1 MIEIEGLIKNTVTSC
16 ASMYG
21 FSVEEALKRIDLNGN
36 IIVMENEKA
45 KDKKPKK
52 SKISNDE
59 KQTKKEQKALEKEQ
73 KAKEIALEKEQKA
86 LEKEQKA
93 KEIALKKEQKA
104 LEKEQKAVEK
114 EQKALKK
121 EQKALE
127 KEKKTIEVV
136 LSKPNS
142 EVEEEFY
149 VRFQNVPLINEINSI
164 RDLKNFKNYKKLSPG
179 VKLARQILDI

>member
-73 KAKEIALEKEQKA
+73 KALEKEQKAKEIALEKEQKA
-86 LEKEQKA
+86 LYE
-93 KEIALKKEQKA
+93 ALKKKF
-104 LEKEQKAVEK
+104 EK
-114 EQKALKK
+114 
-121 EQKALE
+121 
-127 KEKKTIEVV
+127 
-136 LSKPNS
+136 
-142 EVEEEFY
+142 
-149 VRFQNVPLINEINSI
+149 
-164 RDLKNFKNYKKLSPG
+164 
-179 VKLARQILDI
+179 